1 MTMMQVDDGSDGGGG
16 DDAGDD
22 DCDDDDDGYVGFVL
36 CSRRRWRLSRRLC
49 RRGSGGTATELPIII
64 VHN

>member
-1 MTMMQVDDGSDGGGG
+1 MQVDDGSDDGG

-22 DCDDDDDGYVGFVL
+22 DCDDDGDGYVGSVL
-36 CSRRRWRLSRRLC
+36 FSRRRWRLSRRLC
-49 RRGSGGTATELPIII
+49 RRRSGGTATELPIII